1 MHGEISQSDIIKFG
15 LKRDLKDQIYQIH
28 EQENDKVMTY
38 LKVMVY
44 PAMQGE
50 DLLLIRDF
58 AEDTSLFHTE
68 DSAMFK
74 FGVTEVTWA

>member
-1 MHGEISQSDIIKFG
+1 M
-15 LKRDLKDQIYQIH
+15 IYLEVTIDPAKQR
-28 EQENDKVMTY
+28 EN
-38 LKVMVY
+38 
-44 PAMQGE
+44 
-50 DLLLIRDF
+50 LLLIRDF